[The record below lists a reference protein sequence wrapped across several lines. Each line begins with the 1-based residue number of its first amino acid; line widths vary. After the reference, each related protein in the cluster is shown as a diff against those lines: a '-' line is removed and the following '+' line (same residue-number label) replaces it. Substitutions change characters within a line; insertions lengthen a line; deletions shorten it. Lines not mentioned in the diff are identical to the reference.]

1 MEPLVV
7 FSVGLVVY
15 CGYMSFLD
23 AVRDRERSCAG
34 KTEKAKEKSLC
45 PEPGRAIFSG
55 RGQGDGADAHWTRLA
70 KGSV

>member
-15 CGYMSFLD
+15 CGYLSLLD

-34 KTEKAKEKSLC
+34 KTEKAKEKKLY
-45 PEPGRAIFSG
+45 PAPGRAIFSG
-55 RGQGDGADAHWTRLA
+55 RDRGDGADAHWTGLA